1 MSLPDCFTTPL
12 TPRIIVHTSV
22 FSVPP
27 EAVNMSLGL
36 SLAVSTV
43 PQQLL
48 VSCPPKEEG
57 LEGRDGREGDAGLE
71 VLWRVEGLQWEDG
84 RQGQPFDSCAVPQAC
99 GPTVHQNC
107 KENTYVNGL
116 CYLFGSNLLRPPQQ
130 FPEALRGRSLRT
142 G

>member
-36 SLAVSTV
+36 TLAANTI
-43 PQQLL
+43 PPQLL
-48 VSCPPKEEG
+48 
-57 LEGRDGREGDAGLE
+57 
-71 VLWRVEGLQWEDG
+71 
-84 RQGQPFDSCAVPQAC
+84 AC

-116 CYLFGSNLLRPPQQ
+116 CYLFDSNLLKPPQQ
-130 FPEALRGRSLRT
+130 FPEALRGRSLRM